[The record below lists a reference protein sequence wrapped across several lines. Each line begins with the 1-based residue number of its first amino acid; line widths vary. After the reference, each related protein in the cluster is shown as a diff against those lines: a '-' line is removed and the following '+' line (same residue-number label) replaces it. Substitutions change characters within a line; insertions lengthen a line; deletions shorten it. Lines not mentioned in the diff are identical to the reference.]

1 MSRVL
6 MNSILGLC
14 AADHDNDPAKL
25 AAWLRNKSPAGV
37 AAMLANADMKMFVA
51 ERGEAIL
58 AVGAVTGE
66 GDIALN
72 YVAPEAR
79 FSGVSKAMLARLE
92 AELVALGYAEGRLE
106 ATATAKTFYE
116 KAGWLADGPQASGRM
131 VNGYPMRK
139 ALATIARPRCHP
151 FKRPDNSSAS
161 GGSNISAHCCS
172 SGRGMT

>member
-37 AAMLANADMKMFVA
+37 AAMLANTDMMMFVA
-51 ERGEAIL
+51 EKDEAIL
-58 AVGAVTGE
+58 AVGAITRE

-92 AELVALGYAEGRLE
+92 TELFALGYAEGRLE
-106 ATATAKTFYE
+106 ATATAKPFYE

-139 ALATIARPRCHP
+139 ALGA
-151 FKRPDNSSAS
+151 NSTPSAS
-161 GGSNISAHCCS
+161 PVQ
-172 SGRGMT
+172 TP

>member
-25 AAWLRNKSPAGV
+25 AAWLRNKSPSNV
-37 AAMLANADMKMFVA
+37 AAMLANTDMMMFVA
-51 ERGEAIL
+51 DAGEAIL
-58 AVGAVTGE
+58 TVGAITRA

-79 FSGVSKAMLARLE
+79 FSGVSKLMLARLE
-92 AELVALGYAEGRLE
+92 AELFALGYAEGRLE

-139 ALATIARPRCHP
+139 ALAANIAP
-151 FKRPDNSSAS
+151 SAS
-161 GGSNISAHCCS
+161 AVQIP
-172 SGRGMT
+172 